1 MRLQCDSVIR
11 NIYLIVFIKIKDL
24 VIILVHNT
32 CKLLEYLDKKSL
44 LKLLVLQICEV
55 LSDGHYGRIAHLRSI
70 HKWKRCFQA
79 GNSGPGFQ
87 L

>member
-1 MRLQCDSVIR
+1 MRLQCDSVIQ
-11 NIYLIVFIKIKDL
+11 NIYWIVFIKVKDL

-32 CKLLEYLDKKSL
+32 CKLLEYLDNKSL
-44 LKLLVLQICEV
+44 LKLLVLQIREV
-55 LSDGHYGRIAHLRSI
+55 LSDGHYRRVAHLHSI